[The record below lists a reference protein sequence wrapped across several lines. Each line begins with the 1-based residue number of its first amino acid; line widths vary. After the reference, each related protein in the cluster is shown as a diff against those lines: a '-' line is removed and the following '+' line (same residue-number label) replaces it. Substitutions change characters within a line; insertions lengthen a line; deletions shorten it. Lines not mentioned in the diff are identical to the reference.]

1 MQKIFFQNPF
11 LKNKKQKK
19 NTKQLQHKYKSQTK
33 YKTQI
38 RNMSDN
44 FDEDFFEVNNIS
56 FKELFRLYNLSV
68 HTTYN
73 QAEVLKEHASSFN
86 RLSKSIEKCSTAS
99 SEIMSAIA
107 SIISA
112 TASTTT
118 ETTAATTTTST
129 TSTAIAAAVAAITA
143 VTTAA
148 ATTAAATEATT
159 EATTATATAA
169 TTAATTKAPTAA
181 ATAATTTLTITT
193 PPPQPPPSQYFT
205 SRNVSL
211 SANDNWLIPTGLY
224 TSPCF
229 LCSYFGHEANNCPN
243 LIDDYLMNCFKCWN
257 PGHSVGECNLF
268 KAKTPFKE
276 EYIPP
281 GELLQKIIKKE

>member
-1 MQKIFFQNPF
+1 
-11 LKNKKQKK
+11 
-19 NTKQLQHKYKSQTK
+19 
-33 YKTQI
+33 
-38 RNMSDN
+38 MSDN

-129 TSTAIAAAVAAITA
+129 AIAAAVAAITA

-159 EATTATATAA
+159 EATTA
-169 TTAATTKAPTAA
+169 A
-181 ATAATTTLTITT
+181 ATAATTTITIKT

-229 LCSYFGHEANNCPN
+229 LCSYFGHGANNCPN

>member
-1 MQKIFFQNPF
+1 
-11 LKNKKQKK
+11 
-19 NTKQLQHKYKSQTK
+19 
-33 YKTQI
+33 
-38 RNMSDN
+38 MSDN

-118 ETTAATTTTST
+118 ETTAATTTTLT
-129 TSTAIAAAVAAITA
+129 TSTAIAAAAAAITA

-159 EATTATATAA
+159 ATATAA
-169 TTAATTKAPTAA
+169 TTAATTEATTAA
-181 ATAATTTLTITT
+181 ATAATTTITT

-229 LCSYFGHEANNCPN
+229 LCSYFGHGANNCPN

-276 EYIPP
+276 GYILP

>member
-1 MQKIFFQNPF
+1 
-11 LKNKKQKK
+11 
-19 NTKQLQHKYKSQTK
+19 
-33 YKTQI
+33 
-38 RNMSDN
+38 MSDN

-129 TSTAIAAAVAAITA
+129 AIAAAAAAITA

-148 ATTAAATEATT
+148 VTTAAATEATT

-169 TTAATTKAPTAA
+169 TIAATTATTTAATTAV
-181 ATAATTTLTITT
+181 ATAATTTITITT

-224 TSPCF
+224 ISPCF